1 MTKKIISIGVV
12 VSVVALMGWTLA
24 SNKSEIESLKE
35 VKTSEDRIAVSAV
48 SAGLRATGNQLE
60 LVGMTEPDRE
70 VVVAS
75 KSAGEIVQVNF
86 KIGDV
91 VRQGAVLALVDD
103 TYKRLAYENA
113 QINYRKFEEDY
124 EKFQVL
130 RKGEAVS
137 ENQLR
142 DIRIGFENAAIQL
155 ENARKQ
161 WDDAKIVAPFSGVI
175 ASKRTELGAYVNPGV
190 PVYGIADVS
199 RLKVRLTVSE
209 ANVYQLREGME
220 VNVSANVYPGVSYKG
235 VITGISPQGSGS
247 HTFPVEIT
255 IANSDKNPLKAGSY
269 VNVSVS
275 MGKTGTALMIPR
287 EAIVSSVKDPSV
299 YVVRGETVELVK
311 ITTGGDYNSYLEVIA
326 GISEGDRVVTNGQI
340 NLTDGAKVTI
350 INNRTEN
357 GLPNQLALN

>member
-1 MTKKIISIGVV
+1 MTKKIIITGA
-12 VSVVALMGWTLA
+12 VVATVGFMGWTLA

-35 VKTSEDRIAVSAV
+35 VRISEDRIAVSVV
-48 SAGLRATGNQLE
+48 SAGLRATGNQIE

-86 KIGDV
+86 NIGDV

-124 EKFQVL
+124 EKFKVL
-130 RKGEAVS
+130 RQGEAVS

-142 DIRIGFENAAIQL
+142 DVRIGFENAAIQL

-161 WDDAKIVAPFSGVI
+161 WEDTKIIAPFGGVI

-190 PVYGIADVS
+190 PVYEIADVS
-199 RLKVRLTVSE
+199 RLKVRLAVSE
-209 ANVYQLREGME
+209 ANAYQLREGRE
-220 VNVSANVYPGVSYKG
+220 VSVSASVYPGVTYKG
-235 VITGISPQGSGS
+235 TITSISPQGSGS

-255 IANSDKNPLKAGSY
+255 IANSDRNPLKAGTY
-269 VNVSVS
+269 MNVSVD

-299 YVVRGETVELVK
+299 YVVRGETAELVK
-311 ITTGGDYNSYLEVIA
+311 ITTGNDYHSYLEITA
-326 GISEGDRVVTNGQI
+326 GIDEGELVVTNGQI
-340 NLTDGAKVTI
+340 NLVDGAKVLI
-350 INNRTEN
+350 INN
-357 GLPNQLALN
+357 